1 MNILLQFMFC
11 VMLMLLPTK
20 LQRKHTNMSILLQFM
35 FCVMLILLP
44 TKLQTKKC
52 TTSFYY
58 LTK

>member
-1 MNILLQFMFC
+1 MSI
-11 VMLMLLPTK
+11 
-20 LQRKHTNMSILLQFM
+20 HTNMNILLQFM

-58 LTK
+58 LTM